1 MARRFMGAM
10 TNNSRKLANFAG
22 FYKAFQSA
30 GAAIYW
36 RVDGLS
42 NPPSYMTMLGSTW
55 GLLAGGLVVALP
67 VILIKI
73 KDHVSVEEDVQ
84 FTDETVEDVIGH
96 KHISATPEIEKV

>member
-1 MARRFMGAM
+1 MGAM

-36 RVDGLS
+36 RIDGLG
-42 NPPSYMTMLGSTW
+42 NAPSYRTLLGSTW

-67 VILIKI
+67 VILLKI
-73 KDHVSVEEDVQ
+73 KDHVSVEEDVA
-84 FTDETVEDVIGH
+84 FTDETVEDVVGH
-96 KHISATPEIEKV
+96 KHITPAPEIEKV